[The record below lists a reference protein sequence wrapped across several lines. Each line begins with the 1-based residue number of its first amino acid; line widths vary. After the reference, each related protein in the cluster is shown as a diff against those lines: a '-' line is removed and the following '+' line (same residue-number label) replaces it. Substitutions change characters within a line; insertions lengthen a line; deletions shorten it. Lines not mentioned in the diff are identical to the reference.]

1 MQNTSEPLN
10 LRQYWNIISRRR
22 RIMFVAVFLVWA
34 LACALAWL
42 LPPRYRSEAT
52 ILIEKPKVPK
62 QYVVPNIE
70 SDPQQRM
77 QTLTQQILSRSRLQ
91 GIIDDLHLYSA
102 GVARMIPGDAVER
115 MRKDIQVDLTQTTS
129 KPAELIGFSISY
141 SGYDP
146 RLAQKVTSRLTSL
159 FIEENLRN

>member
-42 LPPRYRSEAT
+42 LPPSYRSVAT

-77 QTLTQQILSRSRLQ
+77 QTLTQQILSRTRLQ
-91 GIIDDLHLYSA
+91 GIIDDLHLYFGKMFA
-102 GVARMIPGDAVER
+102 GDAAES
-115 MRKDIQVDLTQTTS
+115 MRKDTQIDLTQTTS
-129 KPAELIGFSISY
+129 
-141 SGYDP
+141 
-146 RLAQKVTSRLTSL
+146 
-159 FIEENLRN
+159 